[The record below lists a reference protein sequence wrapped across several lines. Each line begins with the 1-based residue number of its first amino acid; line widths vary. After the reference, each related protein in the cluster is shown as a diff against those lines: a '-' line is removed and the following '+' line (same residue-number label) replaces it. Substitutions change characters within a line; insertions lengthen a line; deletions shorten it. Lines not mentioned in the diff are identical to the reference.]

1 MWLFVLFYARQH
13 GVSGYVRGRHPRDR
27 RCPCREDESLLEP
40 KEQKILKPMLWC
52 WPWVSY
58 CWLRRPS
65 VHLIA
70 CVTQNEEEDI
80 PFTEAIFHRMPG
92 KKARSLTST
101 LVDWFTPLRQTI
113 QRTSG

>member
-1 MWLFVLFYARQH
+1 M
-13 GVSGYVRGRHPRDR
+13 
-27 RCPCREDESLLEP
+27 LEP